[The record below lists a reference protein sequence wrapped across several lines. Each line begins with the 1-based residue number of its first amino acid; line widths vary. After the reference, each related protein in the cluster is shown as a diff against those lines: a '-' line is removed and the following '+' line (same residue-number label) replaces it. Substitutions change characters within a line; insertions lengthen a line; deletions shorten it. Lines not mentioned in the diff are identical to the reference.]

1 MLHCFQKNAQKTARY
16 DLELAITRLNQFEI
30 IKMTKHDFAN
40 VWDALADTPQEAA
53 NLTMRAELLI
63 AIGQKVA
70 NWKGTQVAAAKRL
83 GITQPRLNDLL
94 RGKIDSFSL
103 DALVNIAHRAGL
115 VLRVEIAN
123 EA

>member
-1 MLHCFQKNAQKTARY
+1 
-16 DLELAITRLNQFEI
+16 
-30 IKMTKHDFAN
+30 MTKRDFAN

-63 AIGQKVA
+63 AIGQAVS
-70 NWKGTQVAAAKRL
+70 NWKGTQVSAAKRL
-83 GITQPRLNDLL
+83 GISQPRLNDLL

-123 EA
+123 AA

>member
-1 MLHCFQKNAQKTARY
+1 
-16 DLELAITRLNQFEI
+16 
-30 IKMTKHDFAN
+30 MTKHDFAN